1 MTEGTLGDDGVRDVG
16 PAELDRAVEHGR
28 LGHHGKG
35 RIAMSDQ
42 DAFARILASLY
53 GAMLDDTRWPATSAL
68 IDEAC
73 GITGNAL
80 LVGEGPPDDIR
91 VLPVGLYY
99 RGQRREDLERDYV
112 ENYHPIDE
120 RVPRFRQLPDSLLVH
135 VPDLYTAEELK
146 TSPTYN
152 EITLRS
158 HYQDG
163 LNVRLDGPDASHI
176 AWGLGDPVASDG
188 WGSSE
193 IAMVQALLPHI
204 RQFIRVRQA
213 LVRAEAHGTTVTALL
228 DNSRIGVLHLDRRG
242 KIIEVN
248 DRARSILRHGD
259 GLSDRDGVLGALNPY
274 DQLHLEGLVAGTLPT
289 AAVTVSGSMLLAR
302 PSGLPPFVVHVKPV
316 GVHQPDY
323 GARHIAALALIVEP
337 GSQPRID
344 PGLVARTLG
353 LTPMES
359 RVAVWLAEGK
369 SVRDIARETKLT
381 EGAIYWH
388 LKQIYQRLPVSRQ
401 VDLVRLVLSS
411 AEFG

>member
-16 PAELDRAVEHGR
+16 PAELDRAVEYGR

-42 DAFARILASLY
+42 DAFARILASLCD
-53 GAMLDDTRWPATSAL
+53 ATLDDTHWPATSAL

-158 HYQDG
+158 HYQM
-163 LNVRLDGPDASHI
+163 A
-176 AWGLGDPVASDG
+176 
-188 WGSSE
+188 
-193 IAMVQALLPHI
+193 
-204 RQFIRVRQA
+204 
-213 LVRAEAHGTTVTALL
+213 
-228 DNSRIGVLHLDRRG
+228 
-242 KIIEVN
+242 
-248 DRARSILRHGD
+248 
-259 GLSDRDGVLGALNPY
+259 
-274 DQLHLEGLVAGTLPT
+274 
-289 AAVTVSGSMLLAR
+289 
-302 PSGLPPFVVHVKPV
+302 
-316 GVHQPDY
+316 
-323 GARHIAALALIVEP
+323 
-337 GSQPRID
+337 
-344 PGLVARTLG
+344 
-353 LTPMES
+353 
-359 RVAVWLAEGK
+359 
-369 SVRDIARETKLT
+369 
-381 EGAIYWH
+381 
-388 LKQIYQRLPVSRQ
+388 
-401 VDLVRLVLSS
+401 
-411 AEFG
+411 

>member
-1 MTEGTLGDDGVRDVG
+1 MNE
-16 PAELDRAVEHGR
+16 P
-28 LGHHGKG
+28 
-35 RIAMSDQ
+35 
-42 DAFARILASLY
+42 DAFERILASLY
-53 GAMLDDTRWPATSAL
+53 DAMLDDTHWPATSAL

-80 LVGEGPPDDIR
+80 LVGEGPKDDIR

-193 IAMVQALLPHI
+193 IAMVMRLLPHI
-204 RQFIRVRQA
+204 RQFVRVRQA
-213 LVRAEAHGTTVTALL
+213 LMRAEAHDTTVTALL
-228 DNSRIGVLHLDRRG
+228 DNPRVGVLHLDRRG
-242 KIIEVN
+242 QTMAVN
-248 DRARSILRHGD
+248 DRARSILRQND
-259 GLSDRDGVLGALNPY
+259 GLSDRDGVLRTSLPNGQLRLERLLGA
-274 DQLHLEGLVAGTLPT
+274 ALPT
-289 AAVTVSGSMLLAR
+289 SGAAPVSGSMILR
-302 PSGLPPFVVHVKPV
+302 RSSVLPPFVVHVKPV
-316 GVHQPDY
+316 GIPQPDY
-323 GARHIAALALIVEP
+323 GARHVAALVLIVEP
-337 GSQPRID
+337 GRHHRID
-344 PGLVARTLG
+344 PDWVAKALG
-353 LTPMES
+353 LTPAES
-359 RVAVWLAEGK
+359 RVAVGLAEGK
-369 SVRDIARETKLT
+369 SVQEMAEATGRSRD
-381 EGAIYWH
+381 AIYWL
-388 LKQIYQRLPVSRQ
+388 LKQIYQKRHISRQ
-401 VDLVRLVLSS
+401 ADLVSLVRSITEL
-411 AEFG
+411 G